1 MVLSSWLL
9 TPFGVV
15 LDIFAFRLD
24 QPTNLKNLWT
34 PVLGVVVALIGLGAI
49 LLGRYLR
56 RQGKRLISAITSLAA
71 VLAAPPFVLY
81 LRSFADDPRLG
92 SVRLHWRERLLY
104 RGKDFGSLQIRR
116 TEEEQLR
123 VAAAPFGRMVAV
135 GRPDERLPEIGAR
148 RLYLPHADWQE
159 SVLRLMAEAGRTGLV
174 LMTAGLSEGLG
185 WEFAQ
190 AVRTVPPER
199 LVVMVALNPREYE
212 RFRQGV
218 GQVFPRPLPPYPP
231 GRTLL
236 RYQARIRG
244 AIYFDA
250 GWTPHFVRFDALGAR
265 GNGQRVI
272 ESAFVYN
279 LRPVYDR
286 LRVRWPGIAWL
297 PPRIGLTRRQAPI
310 LAILLAVLVFMVAEL
325 IILLAN
331 VPSGFVLPLVIFVVV
346 SLAGFAVYARS

>member
-9 TPFGVV
+9 TPFGVL
-15 LDIFAFRLD
+15 LDILAFRLD
-24 QPTNLKNLWT
+24 QPKNLTTIWT
-34 PVLGVVVALIGLGAI
+34 PILGAVVALIGLAAI

-56 RQGKRLISAITSLAA
+56 RQGKRLLSAITSVAA

-104 RGKDFGSLQIRR
+104 QGKDFGSLQIRR

-148 RLYLPHADWQE
+148 RLYLEHGDWRE

-174 LMTAGLSEGLG
+174 LVGAGLSEGLA
-185 WEFAQ
+185 WEFEQ
-190 AVRTVPPER
+190 AVRTVPPQR
-199 LVVMVALNPREYE
+199 LVLLIAMNPREYE
-212 RFRQGV
+212 RFRQSV
-218 GQVFPRPLPPYPP
+218 GRVFPQPLPGYPQ

-250 GWTPHFVRFDALGAR
+250 GWTPHFVRFDALGSR

-272 ESAFVYN
+272 ESAFVYG

-297 PPRIGLTRRQAPI
+297 PDRLSITRRQAP
-310 LAILLAVLVFMVAEL
+310 LLATLLALLVFMVGEL
-325 IILLAN
+325 ISLLAHA
-331 VPSGFVLPLVIFVVV
+331 PSRFVLPLMVVILG
-346 SLAGFAVYARS
+346 SLVGFAIYLRS